1 MPAGR
6 PEKEIDLKQVEKL
19 ASIGLNEQQVAD
31 ALGICGD
38 TMRSRKK
45 KYPEFIE
52 ALKSGQAKGIATVAN
67 NLFDQSK
74 DGNVSAGI
82 FFMKNRAGWSDKLDQ
97 NTNHTGKVYGA
108 VEISI
113 VRPDPQD

>member
-19 ASIGLNEQQVAD
+19 ASIGLNEGQVAA
-31 ALGICGD
+31 ALGICQD
-38 TMRSRKK
+38 TLTSRKR
-45 KYPEFIE
+45 KYSAFSD
-52 ALKSGQAKGIATVAN
+52 ALKAGQAKGVATVAN
-67 NLFDQSK
+67 NLFEQSK